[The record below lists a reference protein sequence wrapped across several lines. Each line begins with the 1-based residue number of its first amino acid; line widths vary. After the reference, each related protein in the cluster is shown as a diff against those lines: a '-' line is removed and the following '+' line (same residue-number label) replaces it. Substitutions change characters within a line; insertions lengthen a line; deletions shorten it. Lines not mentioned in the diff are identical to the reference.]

1 MTYGFGTG
9 LSKKRKGRPR
19 ADIQRRDK
27 PEVLFVRY
35 NPNGWRSCE
44 KGFKVQ
50 ACCYLGPRSALVYS
64 SSVSPSSVMLVPTNH
79 NPGYT
84 SQCILQVAL
93 VDPINEHQQ
102 IIGIVKELSSIDCG
116 ADQPFLTVTG
126 QRFGANVED
135 LAGRIGRQEER
146 FVALTAQVF
155 KQQQALTQKEIRLDE
170 TFELFGGYK
179 PIDPGTLF
187 GFHG

>member
-1 MTYGFGTG
+1 MV
-9 LSKKRKGRPR
+9 LEPACPKKGRAGHGQIFSGGTNRKSFSYDTTRTDGDR
-19 ADIQRRDK
+19 AK
-27 PEVLFVRY
+27 
-35 NPNGWRSCE
+35 RS
-44 KGFKVQ
+44 FKVQ

-126 QRFGANVED
+126 QRLGMNTENF
-135 LAGRIGRQEER
+135 AGCIGRQEER
-146 FVALTAQVF
+146 LVALTAQVF
-155 KQQQALTQKEIRLDE
+155 KQQQPFAQQKIRLDE
-170 TFELFGGYK
+170 TFELFGGDK
-179 PIDPGTLF
+179 PIDAGSLF